1 MIKPNNFE
9 NIQTGDFVPPA
20 VGGHHMIIRQVKEQE
35 TKTGKPMLV
44 ILVDF
49 ADNDSQPKYFSKLFE
64 SDIRPDKKWPHAGV
78 IYVVSVDANG
88 QCSRNFKTFITS
100 VERSN
105 GFQVNWGDGPA
116 FCEQFRGKKIG
127 GVYGRVE
134 EEYNGDRKI
143 RTLLR
148 WFCEDGKAD
157 TAKAPADRLLQDAPA
172 ASAPTV
178 PAVPEP
184 TPTFTQV
191 DTAELPW

>member
-1 MIKPNNFE
+1 
-9 NIQTGDFVPPA
+9 
-20 VGGHHMIIRQVKEQE
+20 MIIRQVREQE
-35 TKTGKPMLV
+35 SRTGKPMLV

-49 ADNDSQPKYFSKLFE
+49 AENDSQPKYFSKLYE
-64 SDIRPDKKWPHAGV
+64 SDVRPDKKWPHAGV
-78 IYVVSVDANG
+78 IYVVSVDGSG

-100 VERSN
+100 FERSN
-105 GFQVNWGDGPA
+105 GCEVVWSNGPA

-134 EEYNGDRKI
+134 EEYNGERKT

-148 WFCEDGKAD
+148 WFCEDGRAD
-157 TAKAPADRLLQDAPA
+157 NAKAPSDKLMDSAPA
-172 ASAPTV
+172 ASATAVPTV

-184 TPTFTQV
+184 AFTQV